1 MQPSWMAGWLAAVR
15 ETSASRWPA
24 REGPRAGSAHGLPR
38 GLRLAL
44 LALFA
49 IGGALGLWLWGK
61 WGFLIAFDTIRTYC
75 F

>member
-1 MQPSWMAGWLAAVR
+1 MLGWLAELR

-24 REGPRAGSAHGLPR
+24 RESPRGYRMPG

-44 LALFA
+44 LALFSV
-49 IGGALGLWLWGK
+49 GGAVGLWLWGK
-61 WGFLIAFDTIRTYC
+61 WGFLIAFDAIRTYC